1 MYKERLIEYIK
12 KLDENESKDLL
23 TLIELAKSGNKLWK
37 EEPGITYHKYS
48 KHSKFRIFMT
58 PRRIYRGPL
67 PQLIKRYKNAEV
79 IRLPP
84 PNPSLA
90 STPTG
95 INIATRRSF
104 RDFKP
109 KPISLDILST
119 LLYLVVGITAWENQ
133 WPLRAYPS
141 AGALQPVEAYI
152 IANYVNDI
160 NMGLYHYNPQD
171 HTLEVLKKND
181 LRRTI
186 VNIALDQDF
195 LYNASIIL
203 ILSTVY
209 LRTLWK
215 YGDRA
220 YRYSL
225 LDTGAAMENAY
236 LAATSMGLGACAI
249 GAYYDDDLNA
259 LLGLD
264 ENEEI
269 TQVMIAIGH
278 KK

>member
-1 MYKERLIEYIK
+1 MYKEQLIEYVK
-12 KLDENESKDLL
+12 RLDEKESKDLL
-23 TLIELAKSGNKLWK
+23 TLIELAKSGNRLWK

-48 KHSKFRIFMT
+48 KHSRFRIFMT
-58 PRRIYRGPL
+58 PRKIYRGAF
-67 PQLIKRYKNAEV
+67 PQLIKRYRNAEV
-79 IRLPP
+79 IKLPP

-90 STPTG
+90 SNLTG
-95 INIATRRSF
+95 ITIATRRSF

-109 KPISLDILST
+109 KPISLDALST
-119 LLYLVVGITAWENQ
+119 LLYLIVGITAWEDQ

-141 AGALQPVEAYI
+141 AGALQPVETYI
-152 IANYVNDI
+152 IANYVNNID
-160 NMGLYHYNPQD
+160 MGLYHYNPQD
-171 HTLEVLKKND
+171 HTLEVLKKDD
-181 LRRTI
+181 LRKTI
-186 VNIALDQDF
+186 VDVALYQDF
-195 LYNASIIL
+195 LYNASVIL
-203 ILSTVY
+203 ILSTFY

-249 GAYYDDDLNA
+249 GAYYDDELNS
-259 LLGLD
+259 LLELN